1 MSDFFQIIL
10 AKITTFI
17 TVVMITITSILPW
30 SGNNVNKP
38 VDTTPQV
45 PKSELIINE
54 LTSRHNALKDWSSD
68 ISYTIQLQEKII
80 GKPVLYIGS
89 IDDIFLREG
98 KTFIKVSSSYLEEVS
113 YTLELECDKQLVEKA
128 RNRPTGEIFND
139 YAVIAQLENILKPS
153 VKLVAD
159 SISGEESS
167 YVDFDS
173 SDLFIGNGKCIDLAY
188 IEEDD

>member
-1 MSDFFQIIL
+1 MLQDLFHT
-10 AKITTFI
+10 ITTFI

-30 SGNNVNKP
+30 SANNANKS

-54 LTSRHNALKDWSSD
+54 LTSRHNALKDWSKD

-98 KTFIKVSSSYLEEVS
+98 KTFIKLNSSYQEEVS
-113 YTLELECDKQLVEKA
+113 YILELECDKQLVEKV
-128 RNRPTGEIFND
+128 RNHPTGGIFND
-139 YAVIAQLENILKPS
+139 YAVIAQLENISKPS
-153 VKLVAD
+153 IKLVVN
-159 SISGEESS
+159 SIPGEESH
-167 YVDFDS
+167 YVDIDS
-173 SDLFIGNGKCIDLAY
+173 TDLFMGNGECIDLTY
-188 IEEDD
+188 IEEND